1 MKKILILLTS
11 VILTSCQKE
20 DDQIQKTLINGTWEI
35 TNYIDSGSDETY
47 YFTGYTF
54 NFNSDGGLVAT
65 VNSNGVVGNWSQS
78 DDDSSDKLNIIFD
91 QAPLNELNDDWDII
105 VISGSTIELKDISS
119 DGETDFLKFN
129 KK

>member
-1 MKKILILLTS
+1 MKKIILLLTT

-35 TNYIDSGSDETY
+35 SNYIDSGTDETY
-47 YFTGYTF
+47 HFTGYTF
-54 NFNSDGGLVAT
+54 NFNADGGLVAK
-65 VNSNGVVGNWSQS
+65 VNSTGVVGNWSQG

-105 VISGSTIELKDISS
+105 VISGSTIELRDVSS

>member
-54 NFNSDGGLVAT
+54 NFNPDGGLVAT

>member
-1 MKKILILLTS
+1 MKKIILLLTT

-20 DDQIQKTLINGTWEI
+20 DAQIQKTLINGTWEI
-35 TNYIDSGSDETY
+35 SNYIDSGTDETY

-54 NFNSDGGLVAT
+54 NFNADGGLVAK
-65 VNSNGVVGNWSQS
+65 VNSTGVVGNWSQG

-105 VISGSTIELKDISS
+105 VISGSTIELRDVSS

>member
-1 MKKILILLTS
+1 M
-11 VILTSCQKE
+11 
-20 DDQIQKTLINGTWEI
+20 
-35 TNYIDSGSDETY
+35 
-47 YFTGYTF
+47 
-54 NFNSDGGLVAT
+54 VAK
-65 VNSNGVVGNWSQS
+65 VNSTGVVGNWSQG

-119 DGETDFLKFN
+119 DGQTDFLKFN

>member
-1 MKKILILLTS
+1 MKKILLLLTT

-35 TNYIDSGSDETY
+35 SNYIDSGTDETY

-54 NFNSDGGLVAT
+54 NFNADGGLVAK
-65 VNSNGVVGNWSQS
+65 VNSTGVVGNWSQG

-119 DGETDFLKFN
+119 DGQTDFLKFN

>member
-1 MKKILILLTS
+1 MKKILLLLTT

-35 TNYIDSGSDETY
+35 SNYIDSGTDETY

-54 NFNSDGGLVAT
+54 NFNADGGLVAK
-65 VNSNGVVGNWSQS
+65 VNSTGVVGNWSQG

-105 VISGSTIELKDISS
+105 VLSGSTIELKDISS
-119 DGETDFLKFN
+119 DGQTDFLKFN

>member
-1 MKKILILLTS
+1 MKKILLLLTT

-35 TNYIDSGSDETY
+35 SNYIDSGTDETY

-54 NFNSDGGLVAT
+54 NFNADGGLVAK
-65 VNSNGVVGNWSQS
+65 VNSTGVVGNWSQG

-105 VISGSTIELKDISS
+105 VISGSTIELRDVSS